1 MLTRREIILNALRYI
16 VTGGFLYVAWGYV
29 LGRGGDWLRVLFK
42 NSPDNGEVLFKES
55 VYLVGTEKGPVAF
68 DDRCPHLG
76 CRLDYQSGSEKFQ
89 CPCHGSEFAIDGERI
104 AGPAKRDMTRLKVK
118 PDERSGECCV
128 TLVIT

>member
-1 MLTRREIILNALRYI
+1 MLTRREIILNALQYI
-16 VTGGFLYVAWGYV
+16 VTGGFLYIAWGYV
-29 LGRGGDWLRVLFK
+29 LGRGGDWLRVYFK
-42 NSPDNGEVLFKES
+42 NSPDNGEVIFKES
-55 VYLVGTEKGPVAF
+55 VYLVGTGNGPVAF

-76 CRLDYQSGSEKFQ
+76 CRLDYQLGSEKFQ

-104 AGPAKRDMTRLKVK
+104 AGPAKRDMTRLEVK